1 MAMVILLLVFVT
13 VVIFHHWWRNRN
25 VILTN
30 WPMLGM
36 LPGLMYNTPR
46 LHEFMTELM
55 TKSGGA
61 FEFKGPLLSGMDF
74 ILTSHPS
81 NLQHMYTTKF
91 SNYPKGEEFREVLDL
106 IGDGILN
113 VDSELWRLQRK
124 MFQLWTRTHANFDS
138 FVATT
143 LHRKVVDY
151 LIPFLNH
158 ASDTKIEVDI
168 QDTLQ
173 RMITFDNAILFIF
186 GLDLTAYSFKSPKH
200 EYQKAFNDMQE
211 AAIHRHI
218 VPKCLWK
225 LQRWLN
231 IGIERRVS
239 IANQIFD
246 EFIYQCISL
255 KREQIMSQSKNHD
268 LGLLSIYMK
277 EKEKPYSDKFLR
289 DVAFSFLAAARDTLN
304 VGLCWFFWF
313 VATHPNIETKIIN
326 EMKEKLG
333 TNYNNLDYDYYKSE
347 EVMSKL
353 VYLQATIYETF
364 RLYPSVPFNHRT
376 STKEDVFPSGQ
387 RVKANQM
394 VLTCAYATGRM
405 EEVWGKDC
413 LEFKPERWISEKG
426 EFVFVPS
433 HKFPAFHV
441 GPRTCLGKDMALV
454 QMKVMALTL
463 LKNYRFH
470 VVEGHHVCPRI
481 SATISMKYGL
491 KIRNIGYLEGALGG
505 AVMVY
510 FLATIHHWWRDRN
523 AVLMAWPVV
532 GMLPKL
538 LLNASNVHDFA
549 TEILRKSGGTFV
561 FKGPSWFTT
570 DLDFIITCDPSNL
583 QHILNSNFSNYPKG
597 EEFRQV
603 FDVLGDGILN
613 VDSDLW
619 RLQRKMFQL
628 WSTRHKNFVSF
639 IANTMHHKMVDHF
652 IPFLHH
658 LSQTRLQV
666 DLQESFQRM
675 ITFDNAIL
683 LSLGLN
689 PASHSHLFQLPQLEY
704 QKAFED
710 IHKAVFQRHILPQTL
725 WKLQRWLKIGAER
738 KLAQGREMFDQFM
751 LTCISLKQQQLMI
764 TNNNNENNDDEADF
778 EELNKFIYLQ
788 AVLYETFRLYPPI
801 PFNHRSADKDDI
813 LPSGHHVRKK
823 QRVLLSFYSTGR
835 MEEIWGKDCLEFKP
849 ERWITEEKVGRPVF
863 GMWPNL
869 LRNIPRLHDFATE
882 FLRQRDL
889 TIEFKGPW
897 FANLD
902 FIITCDPRNIQHIL
916 ITNFANYP
924 KGPQFKEAF
933 EALGDGI
940 LNVDL
945 DLWRLQRKMFQLW
958 SRQHKKFDSFVS
970 RTIQQKVVNDLI
982 PFLDQVSNT
991 RTQIDLQEAFQSM
1004 VTFESAIL
1012 LIFGLDPDNYS
1023 FTFSKL
1029 EYRKAIDD
1037 IQEATLRRHFLPEVW
1052 WKLERW
1058 LQVGHERK
1066 LTKARRVF
1074 DEFMYQCIQI
1084 KRKELYQS
1092 CKSQNKEQVANSNDL
1107 MTLYME
1113 EKEKPYSDQ
1122 FLKDVALNF
1131 VAAAR
1136 DTLTAGLSWFFYLVA
1151 THPII
1156 EAKILEEMKEN
1167 LPTVNDDNNHNKYQF
1182 FDAEELSKLVYLQ
1195 AVLYETLRLYPS
1207 VPLNHKTVAEP
1218 DILPSGHRVERKTRI
1233 FLSYYAMG
1241 RMEKIWGPDCLE
1253 FKPERWISEQGGFVY
1268 VPSHKYTVFNAG
1280 PRSCL
1285 GKDMALLQMKVLAT
1299 TILSNFRLQ
1308 VVEGHPVSPNITV
1321 TLNMKHGLKVWVSRR
1336 CA

>member
-1 MAMVILLLVFVT
+1 
-13 VVIFHHWWRNRN
+13 
-25 VILTN
+25 
-30 WPMLGM
+30 
-36 LPGLMYNTPR
+36 
-46 LHEFMTELM
+46 
-55 TKSGGA
+55 
-61 FEFKGPLLSGMDF
+61 
-74 ILTSHPS
+74 
-81 NLQHMYTTKF
+81 
-91 SNYPKGEEFREVLDL
+91 
-106 IGDGILN
+106 
-113 VDSELWRLQRK
+113 
-124 MFQLWTRTHANFDS
+124 
-138 FVATT
+138 
-143 LHRKVVDY
+143 
-151 LIPFLNH
+151 
-158 ASDTKIEVDI
+158 
-168 QDTLQ
+168 
-173 RMITFDNAILFIF
+173 
-186 GLDLTAYSFKSPKH
+186 
-200 EYQKAFNDMQE
+200 
-211 AAIHRHI
+211 
-218 VPKCLWK
+218 
-225 LQRWLN
+225 
-231 IGIERRVS
+231 
-239 IANQIFD
+239 
-246 EFIYQCISL
+246 
-255 KREQIMSQSKNHD
+255 
-268 LGLLSIYMK
+268 
-277 EKEKPYSDKFLR
+277 
-289 DVAFSFLAAARDTLN
+289 
-304 VGLCWFFWF
+304 
-313 VATHPNIETKIIN
+313 
-326 EMKEKLG
+326 
-333 TNYNNLDYDYYKSE
+333 
-347 EVMSKL
+347 
-353 VYLQATIYETF
+353 
-364 RLYPSVPFNHRT
+364 
-376 STKEDVFPSGQ
+376 
-387 RVKANQM
+387 
-394 VLTCAYATGRM
+394 
-405 EEVWGKDC
+405 
-413 LEFKPERWISEKG
+413 
-426 EFVFVPS
+426 
-433 HKFPAFHV
+433 
-441 GPRTCLGKDMALV
+441 
-454 QMKVMALTL
+454 
-463 LKNYRFH
+463 
-470 VVEGHHVCPRI
+470 
-481 SATISMKYGL
+481 
-491 KIRNIGYLEGALGG
+491 
-505 AVMVY
+505 MVY

-619 RLQRKMFQL
+619 RLQRKIFTL
-628 WSTRHKNFVSF
+628 TLV
-639 IANTMHHKMVDHF
+639 
-652 IPFLHH
+652 
-658 LSQTRLQV
+658 
-666 DLQESFQRM
+666 
-675 ITFDNAIL
+675 
-683 LSLGLN
+683 
-689 PASHSHLFQLPQLEY
+689 PQLEY

-725 WKLQRWLKIGAER
+725 WKLQRWLKIGSER

-751 LTCISLKQQQLMI
+751 LRCISLKQQQQLMI
-764 TNNNNENNDDEADF
+764 TNNNNENDDEADF
-778 EELNKFIYLQ
+778 GLLSIYLEEKEKPYSTKFLKDMALNFMSAARDTLTSSLTWFFWLVATHPLVEAKIIEEINRCNINTTTCLGAEELNKFIYLQ
-788 AVLYETFRLYPPI
+788 AALYETFRLYPPI

-849 ERWITEEKVGRPVF
+849 ERWITEEKGFVYVPSHKYPIFNGGPRTCIGKDMVLIQMKVAAISILSNYLASMDLEIGLHKILIGGVLLIICFLGAVGRPVF

-940 LNVDL
+940 LNVDS

-958 SRQHKKFDSFVS
+958 SRQHKKFDSFVA

-1241 RMEKIWGPDCLE
+1241 RMEQIWGPDCLE